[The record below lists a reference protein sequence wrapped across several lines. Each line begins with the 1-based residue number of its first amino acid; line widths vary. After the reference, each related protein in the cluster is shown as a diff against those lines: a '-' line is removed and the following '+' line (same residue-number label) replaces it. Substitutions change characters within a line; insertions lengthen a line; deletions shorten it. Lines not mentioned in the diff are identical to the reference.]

1 MGKPAVKARTPMLVA
16 GNRQAPT
23 LPRCAWFAAPERGFS
38 LGYAEAWGA
47 TASGRLCG
55 GQLFGRGFTLIELMV
70 VITLIAIA
78 TAGVS
83 FALRDGEAALLD
95 KEAERLAVVLETA
108 RVQSRSTGEALAW
121 LPLPQGFVVLP
132 AVQLAQQQVQIDA
145 GAIRPWLAASMNAQ
159 IIHTANSS
167 QRGVLLGAEPMI
179 APSAVLLTLGQRRLR
194 VATDGLR
201 PFTVQTVE
209 EVVRP

>member
-1 MGKPAVKARTPMLVA
+1 MI
-16 GNRQAPT
+16 QPT
-23 LPRCAWFAAPERGFS
+23 RSPPHRN
-38 LGYAEAWGA
+38 
-47 TASGRLCG
+47 
-55 GQLFGRGFTLIELMV
+55 GFTLIELMV

-83 FALRDGEAALLD
+83 FALRDGNATLLD

-108 RVQSRSTGEALAW
+108 RVQSRSTGVALAW

-132 AVQLAQQQVQIDA
+132 AAELA
-145 GAIRPWLAASMNAQ
+145 GAQLQINANAISPWLAADLNAQ
-159 IIHTANSS
+159 IVGAASNV

-179 APSAVLLTLGQRRLR
+179 APSAILLSLGDRRLR

-201 PFTVQTVE
+201 PFSVQTAD
-209 EVVRP
+209 EVATP